1 MAKAM
6 KKPCNLQLNNSGAWK
21 TVVTFDSDDKKS
33 VQAVETAAEL
43 LATVD
48 EGLRM
53 RIATAGAHA
62 EPLMYLEHGLWRNA

>member
-1 MAKAM
+1 M

-21 TVVTFDSDDKKS
+21 NVVAFDAADKK
-33 VQAVETAAEL
+33 QTAAVETAAEL

-62 EPLMYLEHGLWRNA
+62 EPLMYLERGLWRAA